1 MSRTI
6 AGRRAGRIVRS
17 RFLCVSAVVAACTT
31 LAILGSGGEALANTA
46 TPHATGQASTGT
58 IKACYLTSSTSA
70 PQTLKRVPS
79 SASCP
84 KGYSSLTWN
93 KQGPAGPAGPKGAT
107 GSKGATGPQGATGA
121 QGATGPQGPAGIA
134 VGLSGA
140 SNTAVALDQAD
151 TLSPVLSAGTVP
163 TNGTYYVNASI
174 MLVVGQGDSV
184 ACVLA
189 DDGAEV
195 GEFGTVGP
203 VPNQTYET
211 VSLTAAL
218 PLLAGDSLTADCSD
232 YTANASTSFYNGGI
246 TATLIGSPT
255 GNAARLT
262 PARHR
267 ALPPLLHRA

>member
-1 MSRTI
+1 MFSTI
-6 AGRRAGRIVRS
+6 AGRRPGRITRS
-17 RFLCVSAVVAACTT
+17 RLLGVSAVVASCTA
-31 LAILGSGGEALANTA
+31 LAVLGTGGDALANTA

-70 PQTLKRVPS
+70 PQTLKRVSS

-107 GSKGATGPQGATGA
+107 GAK
-121 QGATGPQGPAGIA
+121 GATGPQGPAGIA
-134 VGLSGA
+134 VGLSDT
-140 SNTAVALDQAD
+140 SNPAVVLDQAD

-163 TNGTYYVNASI
+163 TTGTYYVNASI
-174 MLVVGQGDSV
+174 MLIVAQGDSA

-189 DDGAEV
+189 DDGSEV

-203 VPNQTYET
+203 AANLTYET

-218 PLLAGDSLTADCSD
+218 PLLAGDVLTADCSD
-232 YTANASTSFYNGGI
+232 YTSNASTSFYNGGI

-262 PARHR
+262 PARHQN
-267 ALPPLLHRA
+267 LPPLPHRA